1 MRAYLS
7 SYRLGN
13 HFEEFLA
20 LLPRKPNVL
29 LVANALD
36 VFSDEARRRHK
47 AEVYDPI
54 CELEQLGCSVSDLD
68 LRTYFGR
75 PNALK
80 SRLMKNDL
88 VWVLGGNSFVL
99 RRAMQL
105 SAFDD
110 LATEFIKSDDIA
122 YGGFSAGAVV
132 AAPTL
137 DGIQLMDDPEVVP
150 QGYPN
155 EVTWNGLGW
164 IDFAIVPHWQS
175 DHPEAAK
182 AELARAYLHEKGLPH
197 ETLSDGQAFLMV
209 NNELSLLS

>member
-13 HFEEFLA
+13 HFEQFLA
-20 LLPRKPNVL
+20 LLPRKPNLL

-36 VFSDEARRRHK
+36 VFSDEARLRHK
-47 AEVYDPI
+47 AEVYDPNY
-54 CELEQLGCSVSDLD
+54 ELEQLGCSVSDLD

-80 SRLMKNDL
+80 SRLIESDL

-99 RRAMQL
+99 RRAMQQ
-105 SAFDD
+105 SGFDD
-110 LATEFIKSDDIA
+110 LVTEHLRSDEIA

-137 DGIQLMDDPEVVP
+137 DGIHLMDDPEVVP
-150 QGYPN
+150 NGYPN
-155 EVTWNGLGW
+155 EVVWDGLGW

-175 DHPEAAK
+175 DHREAAD
-182 AELARAYLHEKGLPH
+182 AELARAYLQEKGLPH

-209 NNELSLLS
+209 NNELSHLS